1 MELAVFLLSCDAITN
16 EKEVSRLEG
25 LKHCEDIKNM
35 CGFGRWIPHDD
46 ESTSMTFSDFTSAI
60 GGLNKK
66 YGTWL
71 YLETVYSDWL
81 YLLTQALF
89 EMKSTST
96 TRNGGNEWF
105 LA

>member
-25 LKHCEDIKNM
+25 LQEHREDINNM
-35 CGFGRWIPHDD
+35 RGFGRWIPHDD
-46 ESTSMTFSDFTSAI
+46 KSTSMTFSDFTSAI

-71 YLETVYSDWL
+71 YLETVYIDWL
-81 YLLTQALF
+81 YLLTQVLF

-96 TRNGGNEWF
+96 IRNGGNG
-105 LA
+105 